1 MLKKGF
7 TLIELLIGM
16 TIVSVLTISGLG
28 SWQKDLEYKLKE
40 KLVDDVNAIISLQ
53 EKAKNDLG
61 YYLDIRKLTTE
72 QLEVIKIED
81 YNFIVSLPNTFVS
94 LSQYNNY
101 CYKLLV
107 EQKNLQ
113 KTLMFNNCTDSKPY
127 FLK

>member
-1 MLKKGF
+1 MKKGF

-16 TIVSVLTISGLG
+16 SIVSILTISGLG

-40 KLVDDVNAIISLQ
+40 KLVDDVRSIIDLQ
-53 EKAKNDLG
+53 EKAKADLG

>member
-1 MLKKGF
+1 MKKGF

-16 TIVSVLTISGLG
+16 SIISILTISGLG

-94 LSQYNNY
+94 VSQYNNY
-101 CYKLLV
+101 CYKLLD